1 MIPYN
6 NAINSTDKPTT
17 VIIPAAVPLEPPLPP
32 DIITQDKEAF
42 QLQALLR
49 ENSIASERFSKLI
62 KISRN
67 GQTEVFRPPL
77 SVQTY
82 KILTRKKPISHRIQ

>member
-32 DIITQDKEAF
+32 DIITQDKEKVS
-42 QLQALLR
+42 
-49 ENSIASERFSKLI
+49 ENSIASERFSKHI

-67 GQTEVFRPPL
+67 EQTEIFPFI
-77 SVQTY
+77 T
-82 KILTRKKPISHRIQ
+82 KCAF